1 MREAANVIPRFVST
15 EQLPARPGAES
26 AAKSVSLKVEREV
39 RFAVV
44 TYGGISLAIY
54 INGLMDGL
62 KKLWLQEGDL
72 SKLLNDS
79 ESVADLSQ
87 YGFAVEEPQRS
98 LLNSQRMYR
107 KLLDALEQMAEGN
120 RLFEWLNQ
128 LVKPNQKPLKSFSQL
143 ARQAVKDHR
152 ENLLFNIART
162 DTESAVAS

>member
-120 RLFEWLNQ
+120 RSFEWLNQ
-128 LVKPNQKPLKSFSQL
+128 LVKPNQEPWKGFSQL
-143 ARQAVKDHR
+143 AR
-152 ENLLFNIART
+152 
-162 DTESAVAS
+162 